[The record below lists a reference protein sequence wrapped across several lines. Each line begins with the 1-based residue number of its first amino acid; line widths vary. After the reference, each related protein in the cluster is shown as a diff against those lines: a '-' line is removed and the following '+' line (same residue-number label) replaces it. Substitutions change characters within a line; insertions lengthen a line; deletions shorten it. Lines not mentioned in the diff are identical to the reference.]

1 MMSYPA
7 PVRDTKIPK
16 NPEISVGALL
26 KQGDIDRLATSLHA
40 LLEEVADLSVRL
52 AQIEAKLAGKPEMAP
67 ADLKEIQA
75 HVAKLVDRVIGQT
88 TYLMK
93 KGPELGCP
101 GPFLNRNIDLFFDR
115 YIIVINIPVCV
126 TQTAHT
132 GCDARYIYLL
142 YQKKGRQYLHRFSV
156 QFLQ

>member
-26 KQGDIDRLATSLHA
+26 KQGDIDRIATSLHA

-75 HVAKLVDRVIGQT
+75 HVVKLVDRVIG
-88 TYLMK
+88 
-93 KGPELGCP
+93 
-101 GPFLNRNIDLFFDR
+101 
-115 YIIVINIPVCV
+115 
-126 TQTAHT
+126 
-132 GCDARYIYLL
+132 
-142 YQKKGRQYLHRFSV
+142 
-156 QFLQ
+156 